1 MQKALQHDIVN
12 VEDYLEGE
20 ESSEVKHE
28 FISGAVYAM
37 AGVSIEHNLIA
48 LNIVTSLRS
57 HLKGKPC
64 KVVMSDVKV
73 RLKALDDDVF
83 YYPDVMVG
91 CDPRDTDRHYL
102 RCPKLLVE
110 VSSPSTERLDRH
122 EKRLAYQTIETLE
135 ECLIVAQDR
144 IEATVFRRAN
154 NWSSACVNHRNKD
167 LPLESMDLVLP
178 LSLIYEGV
186 AFEAR
191 G

>member
-1 MQKALQHDIVN
+1 MQKALQHDIVS

-28 FISGAVYAM
+28 FISGAVYAK

-102 RCPKLLVE
+102 RYPKLLVE

-135 ECLIVAQDR
+135 EYIIVAQDR
-144 IEATVFRRAN
+144 MEVTIFRRTNQWKAEIYAR
-154 NWSSACVNHRNKD
+154 SED
-167 LPLESMDLVLP
+167 LLTFKCLD
-178 LSLIYEGV
+178 LSLTLSAIYEG
-186 AFEAR
+186 AMPK
-191 G
+191 